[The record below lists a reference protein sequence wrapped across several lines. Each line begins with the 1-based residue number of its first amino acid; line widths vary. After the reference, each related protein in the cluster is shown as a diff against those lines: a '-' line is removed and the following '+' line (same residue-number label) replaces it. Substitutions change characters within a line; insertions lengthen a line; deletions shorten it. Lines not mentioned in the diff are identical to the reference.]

1 MVFLL
6 RITEGLEARWTA
18 VELGVLGVV
27 ILSGC
32 RRRIILGVPSMLSWD
47 REEDLP
53 EDRSLFVLSK
63 DRPPPE
69 MLEESLSKLP
79 SDMLRMSV
87 SVSER
92 SSGLAPF
99 FRSFFLSSGGVRLGV
114 LDVSGKYM
122 LGFFW
127 KRSLRIIP
135 KEDRLRSDRLSWLL
149 LASRVPG
156 GPPPP
161 PFKMAGILWR
171 RLSGPPR
178 RSCRYHCCWRPD
190 SVLL

>member
-1 MVFLL
+1 M
-6 RITEGLEARWTA
+6 
-18 VELGVLGVV
+18 LGALGVV

-32 RRRIILGVPSMLSWD
+32 RRRIIFGVPSMLSWD
-47 REEDLP
+47 SEDLP
-53 EDRSLFVLSK
+53 EDLSLLALSK

-92 SSGLAPF
+92 SSWLASF
-99 FRSFFLSSGGVRLGV
+99 FFLSCFLSSGGVRLGV
-114 LDVSGKYM
+114 RDVSGKYI

-135 KEDRLRSDRLSWLL
+135 NEERLRSERLSWLL
-149 LASRVPG
+149 VSSDT
-156 GPPPP
+156 PPPTP
-161 PFKMAGILWR
+161 PSMTGMLCS
-171 RLSGPPR
+171 RLSGPLR
-178 RSCRYHCCWRPD
+178 RSCRYHCWRAAAA
-190 SVLL
+190 SVLLKLPVSSGPASRHT